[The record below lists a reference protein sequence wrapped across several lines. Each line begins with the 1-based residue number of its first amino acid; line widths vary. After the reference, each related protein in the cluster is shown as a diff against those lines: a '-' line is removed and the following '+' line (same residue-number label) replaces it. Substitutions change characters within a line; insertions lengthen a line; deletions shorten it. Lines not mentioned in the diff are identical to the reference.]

1 MKRISKIATLFCI
14 VALAGCSDTILS
26 TDQSTSADFAFEEA
40 IAPPAEVATTLGKNT
55 STAMVQV
62 IHNSPEKAAR
72 KVDVYVN
79 GSLAIDNF
87 KYRTATP
94 FISLPTEVS
103 VAIAPRNSSSV
114 NDAIATFDYTLA
126 EGESYVVTAAGL
138 LSSSPSF
145 DLYPFAPAKSTSGTD
160 LISLAVFHG
169 SPDAPTVDVVARD
182 VATLI
187 DDISFGEYQ
196 GYLDVPAAKYKLD
209 ITLADQ
215 SATAATFK
223 ADLRGLEGGAA
234 VVLAS
239 GNLSGDDARF
249 GLFAVLG
256 DGTSVRLFQDR
267 RTK

>member
-1 MKRISKIATLFCI
+1 MFCI
-14 VALAGCSDTILS
+14 VALAGCSDNILS
-26 TDQSTSADFAFEEA
+26 TDQSTSADLAFEEA
-40 IAPPAEVATTLGKNT
+40 IAPPADVAITFGKNT

-79 GSLAIDNF
+79 GALAIDNF

-103 VAIAPRNSSSV
+103 VAIAPRNSTSI
-114 NDAIATFDYTLA
+114 NDAIATFDYSLA
-126 EGESYVVTAAGL
+126 EGESYIVTAAGL
-138 LSSSPSF
+138 LSSAPAFS
-145 DLYPFAPAKSTSGTD
+145 LYPFAPAEKESGND
-160 LISLAVFHG
+160 FVSLAVFHG

-182 VATLI
+182 VATII

-196 GYLDVPAAKYKLD
+196 GYVDVPAAKYKLD
-209 ITLADQ
+209 VTLADQ

-234 VVLAS
+234 VVHAS
-239 GNLSGDDARF
+239 GNLSGDNARF
-249 GLFAVLG
+249 GLFAVLA
-256 DGTSVRLFQDR
+256 DGTSLRLFQDR
-267 RTK
+267 RSK